1 MDRGRITRV
10 GGLFLVAL
18 MVAATLTGCSKSK
31 KQQYDLALQEA
42 AELRERNAKLES
54 ENRERDIRL
63 ADLENQLRSQPV
75 AQAPV
80 VIQQQPQGNSG
91 GWSNGGYANDGG
103 DFHRNTNGEMVAE
116 IAGEV
121 LFDSGSATL
130 KSTAKRTLDRI
141 AGQIRSQYNG
151 STIRIEGHTDSDPI
165 RKSKWAS
172 NDALSQARAEAVRTY
187 LSQKLSNN
195 RMSAIGF
202 GSTQPKGSKA
212 ASRRVEI
219 VIAGA

>member
-1 MDRGRITRV
+1 M
-10 GGLFLVAL
+10 AL
-18 MVAATLTGCSKSK
+18 TVAATLTGCSNSK
-31 KQQYDLALQEA
+31 KQQYDLALREA

-63 ADLENQLRSQPV
+63 ADLENQLRAQPV

-80 VIQQQPQGNSG
+80 VIQQQPQGNTNSWNNDGNSG
-91 GWSNGGYANDGG
+91 GGS
-103 DFHRNTNGEMVAE
+103 DFQRNARGEMVAE

-141 AGQIRSQYNG
+141 AGEIRSQYG
-151 STIRIEGHTDSDPI
+151 GMTIRIEGHTDSDPI

-172 NDALSQARAEAVRTY
+172 NDALSQARAEAVRNY

-195 RMSAIGF
+195 RMTAIGY
-202 GSTQPKGSKA
+202 GSSQPKGSKA

>member
-1 MDRGRITRV
+1 M
-10 GGLFLVAL
+10 AL
-18 MVAATLTGCSKSK
+18 TVAATLTGCSNSK
-31 KQQYDLALQEA
+31 KQQYDLALREA

-63 ADLENQLRSQPV
+63 ADLENQLRAQPV

-80 VIQQQPQGNSG
+80 VIQQQPQGNTNSWNNDGNSG
-91 GWSNGGYANDGG
+91 GGS
-103 DFHRNTNGEMVAE
+103 DFQRNARGEMVAE

-121 LFDSGSATL
+121 LFDSGSAML

-141 AGQIRSQYNG
+141 AGEIRSQYG
-151 STIRIEGHTDSDPI
+151 GMTIRIEGHTDSDPI

-172 NDALSQARAEAVRTY
+172 NDALSQARAEAVRNY

-195 RMSAIGF
+195 RMTAIGY
-202 GSTQPKGSKA
+202 GSSQPKGSKA

>member
-18 MVAATLTGCSKSK
+18 TVAATLTGCSNSK
-31 KQQYDLALQEA
+31 KQQYDLALREA

-63 ADLENQLRSQPV
+63 ADLENQLRAQPV

-80 VIQQQPQGNSG
+80 VIQQQPQGNTNSWNNDGNSG
-91 GWSNGGYANDGG
+91 GGS
-103 DFHRNTNGEMVAE
+103 DFQRNARGEMVAE

-121 LFDSGSATL
+121 LFDSGSAML

-141 AGQIRSQYNG
+141 AGEIRSQYG
-151 STIRIEGHTDSDPI
+151 GMTIRIEGHTDSDPI

-172 NDALSQARAEAVRTY
+172 NDALSQARAEAVRNY

-195 RMSAIGF
+195 RMTAIGY
-202 GSTQPKGSKA
+202 GSSQPKGSKA

>member
-18 MVAATLTGCSKSK
+18 TVAATLTGCSNSK
-31 KQQYDLALQEA
+31 KQQYDLALREA

-63 ADLENQLRSQPV
+63 ADLENQLRAQPV

-80 VIQQQPQGNSG
+80 VIQQQPQGNTNSWNNDGNSG
-91 GWSNGGYANDGG
+91 GGS
-103 DFHRNTNGEMVAE
+103 DFQRNARGEMVAE

-141 AGQIRSQYNG
+141 AGEIRSQYG
-151 STIRIEGHTDSDPI
+151 GMTIRIEGHTDSDPI

-172 NDALSQARAEAVRTY
+172 NDALSQARAEAVRNY

-195 RMSAIGF
+195 RMTAIGY
-202 GSTQPKGSKA
+202 GSSQPKGSKA